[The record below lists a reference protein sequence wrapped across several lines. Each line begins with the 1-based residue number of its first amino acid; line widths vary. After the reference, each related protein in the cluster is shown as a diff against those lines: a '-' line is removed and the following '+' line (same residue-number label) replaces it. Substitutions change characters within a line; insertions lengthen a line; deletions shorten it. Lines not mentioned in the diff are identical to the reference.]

1 MSDLESAVPIRAQPR
16 SSAYQPAVNARP
28 WLLWLSTAVVL
39 AAFLLPRLASL
50 DHFVNSDE
58 RKWMA
63 RSGNFYHALVR
74 GDWPATF
81 QKEHPGVTVT
91 WAGTLGLLATYPGYA
106 WEAEGTYTGERLEME
121 TFLRDRG
128 ISELDVLVAGRRV
141 MVLAGALALLAAY
154 LMLARVLG
162 LAPAFLGFLLI
173 AFDPFHIALT
183 RMLHVDGLETNLMFL
198 VFAAL
203 LAYLFDG
210 HRRRYMVVGG
220 VAAGLAWLTKVP
232 SLFMVPFVGLVLLVE
247 LALASWPQRR
257 VDWVLLRR
265 FVVDGVLWG
274 LAGMAVFFALWP
286 AMWVDPIGVVVG
298 MVQHAF
304 LQASGHGNVTYF
316 AGELIGRFEAPGI
329 VFYPITWLWRTTP
342 ATLLGV
348 IFALAGW
355 VAGARL
361 GLTSAERRTVGYTAL
376 FAVAF
381 AAFMDLG
388 DKRFDRYLLPAYPP
402 IALAAG
408 VGWAAALRLLRGAL
422 PARWA
427 AAAVGAIAALV
438 VAAQAWFSLSLA
450 PHYMAYYN
458 PLLGGGTRAP
468 ATMMIGWGEG
478 IDDAARW
485 IAAQADPLS
494 TRVASWYSNGSFTYF
509 YPGRQVDGLE
519 YDRMDDVSRW
529 LDTGYFVLYIHQW
542 QRELPD
548 AQFLDYFRGFDPA
561 HEIVINDIPYV
572 QIYAGKDVPP
582 LPWLAPGRAKR
593 YVDWGGAI
601 RLLGYELPNAPL
613 APGDSF
619 QADFLLENIA
629 PLDRNLNVLVRVVGE
644 DGAELLRAEG
654 WPWGAET
661 SAWPLHEIWRDGHA
675 FTLPPD
681 AAPGLYRIELSFYD
695 PATLDPL
702 PAADAQTGASLPPV
716 HVVDFIT
723 VGGNAPA
730 PAAPL
735 GVFGGRYQLDAA
747 ALDPAGAAQPGS
759 ALDVLLHWRS
769 TEPARTITNEDY
781 ATFLHLVGPD
791 GGLVAQADVA
801 PEAAFLAPRLWQPDA
816 AAPQRYTLALP
827 ATAPA
832 GRYTLYAGMYDVA
845 GRLPVTVD
853 GEPAGDALPIAEVQV
868 Q

>member
-1 MSDLESAVPIRAQPR
+1 MSDLESAVPIRTTPR
-16 SSAYQPAVNARP
+16 SSAVQPAAGARP

-39 AAFLLPRLASL
+39 AAFLLPRLTSL

-91 WAGTLGLLATYPGYA
+91 WAGTLGLLLTYPDYA

-128 ISELDVLVAGRRV
+128 VSELEVLVAGRRV
-141 MVLAGALALLAAY
+141 MVLAGALALLAAF
-154 LMLARVLG
+154 LLLARVLG
-162 LAPAFLGFLLI
+162 LAPALLGALLL

-203 LAYLFDG
+203 LAYAFDG
-210 HRRRYMVVGG
+210 HKRRYILLGG
-220 VAAGLAWLTKVP
+220 AAAGLAWLTKVP
-232 SLFMVPFVGLVLLVE
+232 SLFLAPFVGLVLLSE

-257 VDWVLLRR
+257 IDRALLRR
-265 FVVDGVLWG
+265 FFLDGLLWA
-274 LAGMAVFFALWP
+274 LAAAAVFFVAWP
-286 AMWVDPIGVVVG
+286 AMWTNPLGVAVS

-316 AGELIGRFEAPGI
+316 AGEVVGRFEGPGLA
-329 VFYPITWLWRTTP
+329 FYPITWLWRTTP

-348 IFALAGW
+348 LFALAGW
-355 VAGARL
+355 AAGKRL
-361 GLTSAERRTVGYTAL
+361 GLSSAERRTVAYTAL

-381 AAFMDLG
+381 AVFMDLG

-408 VGWAAALRLLRGAL
+408 IGWAAALRLLRHAL
-422 PARWA
+422 PQRWA
-427 AAAVGAIAALV
+427 AATAATLGALV
-438 VAAQAWFSLSLA
+438 VASQAWLSLSLA

-458 PLLGGGTRAP
+458 PLLGGGAKAP

-478 IDDAARW
+478 IDEAARW
-485 IAAQADPLS
+485 IAAQADPAT

-519 YDRMDDVSRW
+519 YERMEDISRW
-529 LDTGYFVLYIHQW
+529 LETEYFVLYIHQW
-542 QRELPD
+542 QRQLPD
-548 AQFLDYFRGFDPA
+548 SRFLDYFRGYAPV
-561 HEIVINDIPYV
+561 HEIVLNGIPYV
-572 QIYAGKDVPP
+572 QIYAGRDVPP
-582 LPWLAPGRAKR
+582 PPWLAPGRSKR
-593 YVDWGGAI
+593 YVDWNGAI
-601 RLLGYELPNAPL
+601 RLLGYNLPSAPIQ
-613 APGDSF
+613 PGNSF

-629 PLDRNLNVLVRVVGE
+629 PIDRNLNVLARIVAA
-644 DGAELLRAEG
+644 DGTELARSEG

-661 SAWPLHEIWRDGHA
+661 SKWPLHAIWRDGHT

-681 AAPGLYRIELSFYD
+681 TQPGLYRVELSFYD

-702 PAADAQTGASLPPV
+702 PAADAQTGAPLPPV
-716 HVVDFIT
+716 HTVDFIA
-723 VGGNAPA
+723 VGAPDPA

-735 GVFGGRYQLDAA
+735 GVFDGRFQLDRAT
-747 ALDPAGAAQPGS
+747 LDPAGSLHPG
-759 ALDVLLHWRS
+759 ATLDALLHWRS
-769 TEPARTITNEDY
+769 TQAAQIIANDDY
-781 ATFLHLVGPD
+781 ASFLHLVAPD
-791 GGLVAQADVA
+791 GSLAAQADV
-801 PEAAFLAPRLWQPDA
+801 PPNAAFLPPRLWQPGA
-816 AAPQRYTLALP
+816 AAPQRYSLALP
-827 ATAPA
+827 QDAPP
-832 GRYTLYAGMYDVA
+832 GTYTLYAGLYDA
-845 GRLPVTVD
+845 QGRLPAAAS
-853 GEPAGDALPIAEVQV
+853 GQPAGDALPIAEIRIQ
-868 Q
+868 